1 MKKILILFTL
11 VLVFGSCKEHNS
23 DGDLNLFSSGWDY
36 NDRNSLAFG
45 ANANKLD
52 VESILEDQKSVEVD
66 KNSLKTGE
74 RKLIKNGRVAF
85 EVNDLE
91 RTKKQIVATVSHYKG
106 YISSDSQNELSG
118 RINNHLTIRIPFQNF
133 DSLLIGISKEIEKF
147 DTKEIRISDVTE
159 EFLDV
164 QSRLK
169 NKKAL
174 EKRYLEIL
182 KKAKTVDEILNVE
195 KEIGK
200 LREDIESAEGKLKY
214 LTDQVSFSTLNVLI
228 YKEISNE
235 SSFGKKLKNGLKD
248 GYEGIKSFILFLIS
262 NWPLV
267 ILVILILLWIRRRR
281 RKRKK

>member
-1 MKKILILFTL
+1 MKKVLILFTL
-11 VLVFGSCKEHNS
+11 ILVFGSCKEHNS
-23 DGDLNLFSSGWDY
+23 DGTLNLFSSGWNYD
-36 NDRNSLAFG
+36 DGNSVAFG
-45 ANANKLD
+45 ASTSELD
-52 VESILEDQKSVEVD
+52 VESIVEVRESLEVD
-66 KNSLKTGE
+66 NNRLKTGE

-91 RTKKQIVATVSHYKG
+91 KTKKQIVATVSYYKG

-159 EFLDV
+159 EFLDI
-164 QSRLK
+164 QTRLK

-182 KKAKTVDEILNVE
+182 KKAKTVNEILNVE

-214 LTDQVSFSTLNVLI
+214 LSDQVSFSTLNVLV
-228 YKEISNE
+228 YKKISNE
-235 SSFGKKLKNGLKD
+235 SSFGKKLKNGLGD

-267 ILVILILLWIRRRR
+267 ILAILILSWLRRRR